1 MMGNRLFDATMITAI
16 TNACNTFFVDTIGL
30 NGNDFRPLITNY
42 LGLLLYTDEET
53 IFPEDFNNAMIE
65 YYLLTRMRLA
75 LPDITVYKENLFSPT
90 ISNDITIS
98 RSLSGETNSANEM
111 QPVNASIDTID
122 SPTAKAKGISSAT
135 EDVTESR
142 PNEIRDNL
150 LMRKE
155 FRNILDIL
163 RGIIMPIFKFYTRI
177 Y

>member
-1 MMGNRLFDATMITAI
+1 MSNRVFDSELKEII
-16 TNACNTFFVDTIGL
+16 QNACIDFLSNEIGISTINVL
-30 NGNDFRPLITNY
+30 RIATNY
-42 LGLLLYTDEET
+42 LGFGYLEDEET
-53 IFPEDFNNAMIE
+53 IFPETFALSDIDSYIKARF
-65 YYLLTRMRLA
+65 RLA

-90 ISNDITIS
+90 ISNDISIS

-111 QPVNASIDTID
+111 QPINASIDTID
-122 SPTAKAKGISSAT
+122 SPTAKTKGISSAT
-135 EDVTESR
+135 EDVTETR

>member
-1 MMGNRLFDATMITAI
+1 MMGNRVFDAELMQQTIYAVDDFFYTQLGLGEGTF
-16 TNACNTFFVDTIGL
+16 TNLLTEYIGL
-30 NGNDFRPLITNY
+30 GLY
-42 LGLLLYTDEET
+42 LGEET
-53 IFPEDFNNAMIE
+53 IIPEEMSIAEYKIYLNA
-65 YYLLTRMRLA
+65 RFRLA
-75 LPDITVYKENLFSPT
+75 LPDITVYRENLFAPT

-98 RSLSGETNSANEM
+98 RSLSGETKSANEM
-111 QPVNASIDTID
+111 QPINASIDTID
-122 SPTAKAKGISSAT
+122 SPTAKAKGISSAS
-135 EDVTESR
+135 EDVTETR

>member
-1 MMGNRLFDATMITAI
+1 MGNRVFDGEMQTIVEQRIVAFLSNEIGMPINNVLKI
-16 TNACNTFFVDTIGL
+16 TNF
-30 NGNDFRPLITNY
+30 Y
-42 LGLLLYTDEET
+42 LGLNLYVGEET
-53 IFPEDFNNAMIE
+53 IFNDEMTQSQIE
-65 YYLLTRMRLA
+65 SFIDGRFRLA
-75 LPDITVYKENLFSPT
+75 LPDITVYTENLFSPI
-90 ISNDITIS
+90 ISNDISIS
-98 RSLSGETNSANEM
+98 RELSGETKSANEM
-111 QPVNASIDTID
+111 QPINASIDTID

-135 EDVTESR
+135 ENVTESR

>member
-1 MMGNRLFDATMITAI
+1 MGNRVFDSEVQTIVEQRIVAFLSNEIGIPINNVLKI
-16 TNACNTFFVDTIGL
+16 TNF
-30 NGNDFRPLITNY
+30 Y
-42 LGLLLYTDEET
+42 LGLNLYVGEET
-53 IFPEDFNNAMIE
+53 IFNEEMTQSQIE
-65 YYLLTRMRLA
+65 AFIDGRFRLA

-98 RSLSGETNSANEM
+98 RSLSGETKSANEM
-111 QPVNASIDTID
+111 QPINASIDTID

-135 EDVTESR
+135 EDVTETR